1 MEGYWIWLAFLALAV
16 ISLSIIQLEA
26 GRNKRLLAGYRQM
39 QMDVEQLRGRLRE
52 KEMKLDQL
60 QRECAHLLKLKSR
73 NLDLEEELKKTKRS
87 AEYNSSER
95 L

>member
-39 QMDVEQLRGRLRE
+39 QMDVEQLQGRLRE

-60 QRECAHLLKLKSR
+60 QRECANLLKLKSR
-73 NLDLEEELKKTKRS
+73 SMDLEE
-87 AEYNSSER
+87 
-95 L
+95 